1 MKRLRRVGVAFLAI
15 ALLAA
20 CQTESGPGEITVAS
34 TDSAYPTMDRV
45 VHSAVACWFKSNDP
59 AFSSYRLAS
68 ELNSYSG
75 RPRLLIVAKSSP
87 ESRPL
92 AVIQAEGKPA
102 SVQAFGP
109 LMSQSLGSRIAADVK
124 RWTSGSAACGSAA

>member
-1 MKRLRRVGVAFLAI
+1 MKLLRHAGLAFLAI
-15 ALLAA
+15 ASLAA

-34 TDSAYPTMDRV
+34 TQSAYPTMDRV
-45 VHSAVACWFKSNDP
+45 LHSAIACWFKSNDP

-92 AVIQAEGKPA
+92 AVIQAEGTPA

-109 LMSQSLGSRIAADVK
+109 LMTAPLGSRIAGDVK
-124 RWTSGSAACGSAA
+124 RWTGGSTACGSAA